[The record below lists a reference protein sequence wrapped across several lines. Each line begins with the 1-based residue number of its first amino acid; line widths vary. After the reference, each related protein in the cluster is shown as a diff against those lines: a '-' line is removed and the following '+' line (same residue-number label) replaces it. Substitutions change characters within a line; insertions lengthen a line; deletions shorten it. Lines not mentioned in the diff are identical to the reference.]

1 MNSDQKLLLTGKV
14 KRLLG
19 EKANNLTTQQAFIFD
34 LGLEEVLQ
42 FCEGNAFA
50 VSDTQINVIFEA
62 VKLDLINDH

>member
-34 LGLEEVLQ
+34 LGLE
-42 FCEGNAFA
+42 
-50 VSDTQINVIFEA
+50 
-62 VKLDLINDH
+62 

>member
-1 MNSDQKLLLTGKV
+1 M
-14 KRLLG
+14 LG

-34 LGLEEVLQ
+34 LGLEEALQ

-50 VSDTQINVIFEA
+50 VSNAQINMIFEA

>member
-34 LGLEEVLQ
+34 LGLEEALQ
-42 FCEGNAFA
+42 FCEGNAFV
-50 VSDTQINVIFEA
+50 VSDTQINVIFDA

>member
-34 LGLEEVLQ
+34 LGLEEALQ
-42 FCEGNAFA
+42 FCEGNAFS
-50 VSDTQINVIFEA
+50 VSDAQINVIFDA
-62 VKLDLINDH
+62 VKLDLINDY